1 MWLYMGIYI
10 TYNLRKYNGGTY
22 FEKPKLISLFKK
34 KHFNYKNYQDV
45 LQFAE
50 WPNNEAP
57 NSLE

>member
-34 KHFNYKNYQDV
+34 NILIIKITKMYY
-45 LQFAE
+45 
-50 WPNNEAP
+50 
-57 NSLE
+57 NSLNDQTIKHQTV